1 MTLHLWLSDLV
12 NYSAQIAAIIAI
24 GSLAPWLL
32 RVRRP
37 DAMLAYRQLLLAACL
52 LLPFL
57 QSWKRPAIES
67 SPEESI
73 VATTITSAALPARHG
88 PTLEETAAFLL
99 CAGILARFC
108 WLAIGLLR
116 LRSHQHRAERLTP
129 LPPVFEDLQWSL
141 GVRPTIGLSTDVSGP
156 VTFGIRD
163 PVILL
168 PARFLEM
175 PAGAQEAIACHEM
188 AHIRRGDWTYTLL
201 EEIIRAVFWFHP
213 CVWWLLGQI
222 QLTREQAVDG
232 EVIAIT
238 ASREQYIGALLAVA
252 RGRLQPDL
260 APAPSFLQKSHL
272 SQRVALLLKEVSMSK
287 QRLFSSL
294 AAICG
299 ALVVTARL
307 AVLCFPISAPAQEVV
322 KGEANLL
329 HRAPIEYPADAIE
342 KGIQGTV
349 IVEAKLNER
358 GVVTDAH
365 VVSGPDPLRKAALKS
380 VLEWHYSAQ
389 ALSPVQ
395 VAIDFE
401 LPMTSPR
408 PHRVVGGVIGGV
420 TGGVIGGVRSMPAA
434 PVAESGRLKRIQFT
448 GLSSQLI
455 EALTGRIPVQV
466 GDEIQADTLSR
477 ARQAVREV
485 DEHLDVRLSRSM
497 NTDAQ
502 FEYALQIVSTAQME
516 TPVSAVGPN
525 RIRVGGNVQ
534 QTKLI
539 YGPRPAYPPLAK
551 QARIQGVVKLNVVL
565 SKEGTVENIEAASG
579 HPLLVPAAL
588 DAVRQWVYQTTLLNG
603 NPVEVVTVVD
613 VNFTLSE

>member
-1 MTLHLWLSDLV
+1 M
-12 NYSAQIAAIIAI
+12 
-24 GSLAPWLL
+24 
-32 RVRRP
+32 
-37 DAMLAYRQLLLAACL
+37 
-52 LLPFL
+52 
-57 QSWKRPAIES
+57 
-67 SPEESI
+67 
-73 VATTITSAALPARHG
+73 
-88 PTLEETAAFLL
+88 
-99 CAGILARFC
+99 
-108 WLAIGLLR
+108 
-116 LRSHQHRAERLTP
+116 
-129 LPPVFEDLQWSL
+129 
-141 GVRPTIGLSTDVSGP
+141 RPTIGLSTEVSGP

-188 AHIRRGDWTYTLL
+188 AHIRRGDWTYTIL
-201 EEIIRAVFWFHP
+201 EEIIRALFWFHP

-238 ASREQYIGALLAVA
+238 ASREQYISALLAVA

-260 APAPSFLQKSHL
+260 APAPSFLQRSHL

-287 QRLFSSL
+287 QRLLSSL

-299 ALVVTARL
+299 ALLVTARL
-307 AVLCFPISAPAQEVV
+307 AVFYFPINAPAQEVV

-329 HRAPIEYPADAIE
+329 HRAPLEYPADAIE

-389 ALSPVQ
+389 AQSPVE
-395 VAIDFE
+395 VAIDFK
-401 LPMTSPR
+401 LPMKSSR
-408 PHRVVGGVIGGV
+408 PQGVIGGVIGGVPGGVIGGV
-420 TGGVIGGVRSMPAA
+420 TGGVIGGVRPAPAA
-434 PVAESGRLKRIQFT
+434 PVAESGRLKGIQFT
-448 GLSSQLI
+448 RMTTPLM
-455 EALTGRIPVQV
+455 EALTGHIPVQA

-477 ARQAVREV
+477 VRQAVRDV

-497 NTDAQ
+497 NTEGQ
-502 FEYALQIVSTAQME
+502 WEYALQIVNTAPME
-516 TPVSAVGPN
+516 TADSAASPR
-525 RIRVGGNVQ
+525 RIRVGANVQ
-534 QTKLI
+534 QANLI
-539 YGPRPAYPPLAK
+539 YSPKPAYPPLAK
-551 QARIQGVVKLNVVL
+551 QARIQGVVRLNAVV
-565 SKEGTVENIEAASG
+565 SKEGTVENLDAASG

-588 DAVRQWVYQTTLLNG
+588 DAVRQWVYRPTLLNG
-603 NPVEVVTVVD
+603 EPVEVVTVVD
-613 VNFTLSE
+613 VNFTLLE